1 MRRGKWTAVAAMA
14 ATVAMVTAACG
25 SSGGGTGGT
34 SGGTTPAT
42 SQQQSQSSS
51 EAPPSS
57 ETGGGSS
64 SAMPP
69 SSETGGGSSSGAP
82 STSGSGGGA
91 TGAAFK
97 FGYVLPE
104 TGDLA
109 YLGPP
114 QIEAM
119 KYAISL
125 INKAGGINDQQV
137 GAPMAGDEANNAA
150 LAAQAATKEINAH
163 VNAII
168 GAAATGM
175 TMAIIDKVTA
185 AGIAECSG
193 SNTGVNLTDYKGKMG
208 PGGEQYY
215 FRTAPSD
222 ALQGPILGNLIVS
235 DGHSQVAIMARGD
248 DYGKGLAKAT
258 ADAITAAGG
267 TVVYNQAYDP
277 NTTDFSGI
285 VQAVK
290 AKNPDAIVTI
300 SFDEGWQLLK
310 GLFAAGLTPD
320 KVGVYGADGMSST
333 TAPGETWKSDPSIVD
348 GMKGT
353 APASV
358 DNQAFTDALKAF
370 APKLKE
376 QQFAPQVFDCT
387 NIFALAAEQAKSNN
401 AQDWVKY
408 VDGITKDGTK
418 CTTYAECKQ
427 LIDAG
432 TDIQYVGASGDLSFT
447 DHGEPGKATIQ
458 IYEYHDGG
466 KFKVTGTKLS
476 QIGG

>member
-1 MRRGKWTAVAAMA
+1 M
-14 ATVAMVTAACG
+14 
-25 SSGGGTGGT
+25 
-34 SGGTTPAT
+34 
-42 SQQQSQSSS
+42 
-51 EAPPSS
+51 
-57 ETGGGSS
+57 
-64 SAMPP
+64 
-69 SSETGGGSSSGAP
+69 
-82 STSGSGGGA
+82 
-91 TGAAFK
+91 
-97 FGYVLPE
+97 LPE

-114 QIEAM
+114 QISAA

-125 INKAGGINDQQV
+125 INKAGGINGQQV
-137 GAPMAGDEANNAA
+137 PAMMAGDEANNAA

-193 SNTGVNLTDYKGKMG
+193 SNTGVNLTNYKGKMG
-208 PGGEQYY
+208 PGGQQYY
-215 FRTAPSD
+215 YRTAPSD
-222 ALQGPILGNLIVS
+222 ALQGPVLGNLIVQ

-310 GLFAAGLTPD
+310 GLFQAGLTPN

-333 TAPGETWKSDPSIVD
+333 TAPAKTWKSDPAIVD

-358 DNQAFTDALKAF
+358 DNPDFTKALKAF
-370 APKLKE
+370 DPSLKE
-376 QQFAPQVFDCT
+376 QQFAPQVFDCV
-387 NIFALAAEQAKSNN
+387 NIFALAADQAKSNN

-408 VDGITKDGTK
+408 VNGITKDGTK
-418 CTTYAECKQ
+418 CSTYADCKK

-458 IYEYHDGG
+458 IYEYENGG
-466 KFKVTGTKLS
+466 KFKVVTTKLS
-476 QIGG
+476 QGNG

>member
-14 ATVAMVTAACG
+14 AAAAMVTAACG
-25 SSGGGTGGT
+25 SSG
-34 SGGTTPAT
+34 SGAAGSSNSTESSTPSSSSSSAPP
-42 SQQQSQSSS
+42 SSSSS
-51 EAPPSS
+51 EAPT
-57 ETGGGSS
+57 ES
-64 SAMPP
+64 SA
-69 SSETGGGSSSGAP
+69 AP
-82 STSGSGGGA
+82 SSGGGA
-91 TGAAFK
+91 ASGEPFQ

-114 QIEAM
+114 QIQAM
-119 KYAISL
+119 KYAISQ
-125 INKAGGINDQQV
+125 INAAGGINGQQV
-137 GAPMAGDEANNAA
+137 GEPMAGDEANNAA

-215 FRTAPSD
+215 YRTAPSD
-222 ALQGPILGNLIVS
+222 ALQGPVLGNQIVS
-235 DGHSQVAIMARGD
+235 DGHSDVAIMARGD
-248 DYGKGLAKAT
+248 DYGKGLAQAT

-290 AKNPDAIVTI
+290 AKKPDAIVTI

-310 GLFAAGLTPD
+310 GLFAAGLTPN

-333 TAPGETWKSDPSIVD
+333 TAPAATWKSDPSIVD

-358 DNQAFTDALKAF
+358 DNPTFIKALQAF
-370 APKLKE
+370 APSLKE
-376 QQFAPQVFDCT
+376 TQFAPQVYDCV

-401 AQDWVKY
+401 AQDWVKD
-408 VDGITKDGTK
+408 VDGITAGGTE
-418 CTTYAECKQ
+418 CNDYASCKA
-427 LIDAG
+427 LIDKG
-432 TDIQYVGASGDLSFT
+432 EDIHYVGASGDLSFT
-447 DHGEPGKATIQ
+447 EHGEPGKATIQ
-458 IYEYHDGG
+458 IYEYENGG
-466 KFKVTGTKLS
+466 KFKVVGTKTSELGS
-476 QIGG
+476 

>member
-14 ATVAMVTAACG
+14 ATAAMVTAACS
-25 SSGGGTGGT
+25 SSG
-34 SGGTTPAT
+34 SGAAN
-42 SQQQSQSSS
+42 SSSSS
-51 EAPPSS
+51 ESTSS
-57 ETGGGSS
+57 SSSSSS
-64 SAMPP
+64 SAA
-69 SSETGGGSSSGAP
+69 SSTESSTP
-82 STSGSGGGA
+82 TSASGGGA
-91 TGAAFK
+91 ASGTPFQ

-104 TGDLA
+104 TGPLA
-109 YLGPP
+109 TLGPP
-114 QIEAM
+114 QIEAL
-119 KYAISL
+119 KYAISK
-125 INKAGGINDQQV
+125 INAAGGINGQQV
-137 GAPMAGDEANNAA
+137 GDPMAGDEAGNASI
-150 LAAQAATKEINAH
+150 AAQSATKEINAH

-208 PGGEQYY
+208 PGGQQYY

-222 ALQGPILGNLIVS
+222 ALQGPVLGNLIVS
-235 DGHSQVAIMARGD
+235 DGHSNVAIMSRGD

-267 TVVYNQAYDP
+267 TVVYNESYDP

-285 VQAVK
+285 AQAVK

-310 GLFAAGLTPD
+310 ALFNLGLTPN

-333 TAPGETWKSDPSIVD
+333 TAPAKTWASDPKIVD

-358 DNQAFTDALKAF
+358 DNPTFTTDIKAF
-370 APKLKE
+370 APSLTE
-376 QQFAPQVFDCT
+376 MQFAPQVYDCA

-401 AQDWVKY
+401 AQDWVKN
-408 VDGITKDGTK
+408 VPGITKDGT
-418 CTTYAECKQ
+418 ECNDFASCKA
-427 LIDAG
+427 LIDKG
-432 TDIQYVGASGDLSFT
+432 ENIHYVGAAGDLSF
-447 DHGEPGKATIQ
+447 DSAGEPGKATIQ
-458 IYEYHDGG
+458 IYQYSGGG
-466 KFKVTGTKLS
+466 KFSVVGTKTS
-476 QIGG
+476 QLGS

>member
-25 SSGGGTGGT
+25 SGGGTA
-34 SGGTTPAT
+34 SSSGTTPASST
-42 SQQQSQSSS
+42 GQSSS
-51 EAPPSS
+51 SSQTPPSS
-57 ETGGGSS
+57 SAGGSS
-64 SAMPP
+64 SASSP
-69 SSETGGGSSSGAP
+69 SSSAAGSSSAA
-82 STSGSGGGA
+82 SSASSSGGGA
-91 TGAAFK
+91 ASGAAFQ

-114 QIEAM
+114 QIDAV
-119 KYAISL
+119 KYAIQQ
-125 INKAGGINDQQV
+125 INAAGGINGKQV
-137 GAPMAGDEANNAA
+137 PAPIAGDEANNAA

-168 GAAATGM
+168 GAAASGM

-193 SNTGVNLTDYKGKMG
+193 SNTAVTLTDYKGKMG
-208 PGGEQYY
+208 PGGQQYY
-215 FRTAPSD
+215 YRTAPSD
-222 ALQGPILGNLIVS
+222 ALQGPVLGNLIVQ

-248 DYGKGLAKAT
+248 DYGKGLAQAT
-258 ADAITAAGG
+258 ANAITAAGG

-310 GLFAAGLTPD
+310 GLFAAGLTPN

-333 TAPGETWKSDPSIVD
+333 TAPAATWKTDPSIVD

-358 DNQAFTDALKAF
+358 DNAAFTKALNAF
-370 APKLKE
+370 DPKLKE
-376 QQFAPQVFDCT
+376 MQFAPQVFDCV

-401 AQDWVKY
+401 AQDWAKY
-408 VDGITKDGTK
+408 VDGITKGGTQ
-418 CTTYAECKQ
+418 CNSFAACKK
-427 LIDAG
+427 LIDEG
-432 TDIQYVGASGDLSFT
+432 KDIQYVGASGDLSFT
-447 DHGEPGKATIQ
+447 SHGEPGKATIQ
-458 IYEYHDGG
+458 IYEYSNGG
-466 KFKVTGTKLS
+466 KQKIVGTKVS
-476 QIGG
+476 QLGG